1 MYIITDQLKDI
12 GFSVNRLDH
21 IIKRNNNKKK
31 LNTLEFY
38 CIYIILKD
46 IRMTVENITHT
57 IESSNMVFIGPQKSI
72 EFETT
77 RGHDVLIITFS
88 SSFYERSVKDSLFLN
103 SQLFFND
110 NSDIFIAPFVN
121 KEEMRIVFMDRME
134 SFRKKDRSLFISAA
148 HNAIE
153 RLILDAFL
161 YIPTQEV
168 RKDVKFDYLYCVN
181 RFKIILQ
188 RDYKTSKKVSHYAS
202 ELNITPRKLTEM
214 TEYILGKTAKHV
226 IIEKLINESKKLLS
240 YSNYTISQIA
250 YELGF
255 SDEGNFTNF
264 FKKHTQ
270 KNPSEMRNN

>member
-21 IIKRNNNKKK
+21 IIKRNNNKRK

-38 CIYIILKD
+38 CIYIVMQN
-46 IRMTVENITHT
+46 IRITVENIAYD
-57 IESSNMVFIGPQKSI
+57 IEAGNIVFVGPQKDI
-72 EFETT
+72 EFSPT
-77 RGHDVLIITFS
+77 RGLDVLLVAFS
-88 SSFYERSVKDSLFLN
+88 STFYERSVKDSLFLN
-103 SQLFFND
+103 SQLFFNY

-121 KEEMRIVFMDRME
+121 KEEMRVVFMDRME
-134 SFRKKDRSLFISAA
+134 SFRKKDKSLYVSAA

-161 YIPTQEV
+161 HIPTDDV
-168 RKDVKFDYLYCVN
+168 KKDVKFDYLYCVN

-188 RDYKTSKKVSHYAS
+188 RDYKISKKVSHYAS

-214 TEYILGKTAKHV
+214 TEYVLGKTAKHI
-226 IIEKLINESKKLLS
+226 IIEKLIHESKKMLN
-240 YSNYTISQIA
+240 YSNFTISQIA

-270 KNPSEMRNN
+270 KNPSEMRNY